1 MTSGPHRRGRRDN
14 GLEASAYAAA
24 ADVDPRV
31 GEHLL
36 DVLGLAG
43 IAAYLQPAADLHPVT
58 RTTMLPNR
66 PTDRLFVDRDHLAEA
81 RGFLDQLRSD
91 ETAADRATKPP
102 KPTRATPRRGGDP
115 SEPGDPGQS
124 GNTDG
129 GGDAPGAADPTRPAE
144 GFADA
149 TRSAGEADPADPSA
163 QATGSAAGTVSGA
176 GTEPGEGTD
185 VEAEWAR
192 IVAEFDAP
200 LDAPIPPWPV
210 AEDVP
215 DQPEPADRG
224 GPGDPTGPPDPA
236 GPRDPADRGDGEGDR
251 AGTTDRGDAERPPG
265 WRAGAQRPLIES
277 LDADDPFE
285 PEDEGYEPPPPP
297 PIPRPSRYTALA
309 LLAIGAGLL
318 LFFWPGLLTS
328 IGFGEKLTLGLGVLG
343 ILVGFG
349 TLVWR
354 LRTGD
359 DDEEEDPDD
368 GAVV

>member
-14 GLEASAYAAA
+14 GLEATAYAAA

-81 RGFLDQLRSD
+81 RGYVDQLRSD
-91 ETAADRATKPP
+91 ERAAERATE
-102 KPTRATPRRGGDP
+102 RATDPPRPARAEPRRGADP
-115 SEPGDPGQS
+115 AEPTDPGPAS
-124 GNTDG
+124 GRTGDG
-129 GGDAPGAADPTRPAE
+129 DGTPDPTRPAD
-144 GFADA
+144 GFPDA
-149 TRSAGEADPADPSA
+149 TS
-163 QATGSAAGTVSGA
+163 ATGSAGATGGAAPAGPAPAGSSGP
-176 GTEPGEGTD
+176 EPDTGTD
-185 VEAEWAR
+185 LEAEWAR

-200 LDAPIPPWPV
+200 LEAPVPPWPV

-215 DQPEPADRG
+215 DQPSTDDREPAD
-224 GPGDPTGPPDPA
+224 PEATADA
-236 GPRDPADRGDGEGDR
+236 PRS
-251 AGTTDRGDAERPPG
+251 G
-265 WRAGAQRPLIES
+265 WRAGAQRPLMES
-277 LDADDPFE
+277 LDADDPFD
-285 PEDEGYEPPPPP
+285 PEEEGYEPPPPP

-309 LLAIGAGLL
+309 LLAIGAGLV
-318 LFFWPGLLTS
+318 LFFWPELLTS
-328 IGFGEKLTLGLGVLG
+328 IGFDEKLTLGLGVLG

-354 LRTGD
+354 LRSG
-359 DDEEEDPDD
+359 DEEEDDPDD

>member
-14 GLEASAYAAA
+14 GLEASSYAAA

-36 DVLGLAG
+36 DVLGLHG

-81 RGFLDQLRSD
+81 RGYVDQLRSD
-91 ETAADRATKPP
+91 ERAAEPP
-102 KPTRATPRRGGDP
+102 KPARAEPRRG
-115 SEPGDPGQS
+115 S
-124 GNTDG
+124 
-129 GGDAPGAADPTRPAE
+129 
-144 GFADA
+144 
-149 TRSAGEADPADPSA
+149 DPADPTDPGQASGKTGGDGPDPTQPA
-163 QATGSAAGTVSGA
+163 GGFPDATGPTNPASPTDPAGPAGA
-176 GTEPGEGTD
+176 GPAEPGGSGTD
-185 VEAEWAR
+185 LEAEWAR

-200 LDAPIPPWPV
+200 LEAPIPPWPV

-215 DQPEPADRG
+215 DQPTDADREPA
-224 GPGDPTGPPDPA
+224 
-236 GPRDPADRGDGEGDR
+236 GDR
-251 AGTTDRGDAERPPG
+251 SGTDVADPPKLSE
-265 WRAGAQRPLIES
+265 WRVGAQRPLIES
-277 LDADDPFE
+277 LDADDTFE
-285 PEDEGYEPPPPP
+285 EDEEGYEPPPPP

-309 LLAIGAGLL
+309 LLAIGAGLV

-354 LRTGD
+354 LRSG
-359 DDEEEDPDD
+359 DEEEDDPDD

>member
-14 GLEASAYAAA
+14 GLEATAYAAA

-81 RGFLDQLRSD
+81 RGYVDQLRSD
-91 ETAADRATKPP
+91 ERAAER
-102 KPTRATPRRGGDP
+102 
-115 SEPGDPGQS
+115 
-124 GNTDG
+124 
-129 GGDAPGAADPTRPAE
+129 AADPTRPARAE
-144 GFADA
+144 PRRG
-149 TRSAGEADPADPSA
+149 ADPVEP
-163 QATGSAAGTVSGA
+163 
-176 GTEPGEGTD
+176 TEPGPASGRTGDGDGTPDPTRPADGFPDATGPAGAGPAGSTPAGSTGSGPEPGTGTD
-185 VEAEWAR
+185 LEAEWAR

-200 LDAPIPPWPV
+200 LEAPVPPWPV

-215 DQPEPADRG
+215 DQPAPDDPEPA
-224 GPGDPTGPPDPA
+224 TGTPA
-236 GPRDPADRGDGEGDR
+236 AD
-251 AGTTDRGDAERPPG
+251 APKSG

-277 LDADDPFE
+277 LDADDPFD
-285 PEDEGYEPPPPP
+285 PEEEGYEPPPPP

-309 LLAIGAGLL
+309 LLAIGAGLV

-328 IGFGEKLTLGLGVLG
+328 IGFDEKLTLGLGVLG

-354 LRTGD
+354 LRSG
-359 DDEEEDPDD
+359 DEEEDDPDD